1 MNHLQWPRTTNRFVA
16 YFDRKPALLRGFYAL
31 IEIGWECNTGVGDLA
46 FWSSMTWG
54 GHWRERI
61 GVEIARGVARCVE
74 KAATGGRWVGSGAA
88 SGRHHELDR
97 DCC

>member
-1 MNHLQWPRTTNRFVA
+1 MCGSVSSEKIF
-16 YFDRKPALLRGFYAL
+16 L
-31 IEIGWECNTGVGDLA
+31 IHPSVLPECTVVDDLA
-46 FWSSMTWG
+46 FWSSVTWG

-74 KAATGGRWVGSGAA
+74 KAATGGWVGSGAA
-88 SGRHHELDR
+88 SGHHHEFDR